1 MEAWVGPAIVAA
13 VISGLVSLVLVQ
25 LNFRQSRRI
34 EQLRRDEKIR
44 DFQIALRA
52 EIRAE
57 LLNLERYDIDAH
69 RNEVR
74 QRYERDDDYSVSVA
88 RPVRQAVFEALI
100 GDIHILPEEVIDP
113 VVLFARQRNVIESLV
128 EDMRNPSFR
137 TLSKGQQIAM
147 YEDYLRMWETWRN
160 FALSAE
166 AALSGSASI
175 AGPRP
180 GLSGDRRNGRQGAGL

>member
-25 LNFRQSRRI
+25 LNFRQSRSI
-34 EQLRRDEKIR
+34 EQIRRDEKIR

-57 LLNLERYDIDAH
+57 LLNLDQYEIEAH
-69 RNEVR
+69 RSEVKS
-74 QRYERDDDYSVSVA
+74 RYERDNDYSVSVA

-128 EDMRNPSFR
+128 EDMRAPTFR
-137 TLSKGQQIAM
+137 MLSKEQQLSM
-147 YEDYLRMWETWRN
+147 YEDYLKMWETWRN
-160 FALSAE
+160 FAFSAE
-166 AALSGSASI
+166 AALSGGTSVTRSRTSL
-175 AGPRP
+175 PR
-180 GLSGDRRNGRQGAGL
+180 DRRNGGQGTGL

>member
-34 EQLRRDEKIR
+34 EQIRRDEKIR

-57 LLNLERYDIDAH
+57 LLNLEQYEIETH
-69 RNEVR
+69 RNEVKS
-74 QRYERDDDYSVSVA
+74 RYERDNDYSVSVA

-100 GDIHILPEEVIDP
+100 GDIHILPEDVIDP

-128 EDMRNPSFR
+128 EDMRAPTFR
-137 TLSKGQQIAM
+137 TLSKEQQLSM
-147 YEDYLRMWETWRN
+147 YEDYLKMWETWRD
-160 FALSAE
+160 FALNAE
-166 AALSGSASI
+166 AALTGAPSVTGS
-175 AGPRP
+175 RT
-180 GLSGDRRNGRQGAGL
+180 GLSRDRRNWGQGTGL